1 MLRRPSD
8 QTSATQQNSHDTAPN
23 FFGRLIVACG
33 LVGLTAVTGCATA
46 ATVGEY
52 PNQQKVIGK
61 SKAEVLACA
70 GKPVKEQTRNDVVL
84 LQYYREAPVLEESQP
99 VGKGSMS
106 TIRHGCWATVV
117 LTDDRVTDVRYRFA
131 PPSMDA
137 SNDCEAIFDPCAQ

>member
-1 MLRRPSD
+1 MGQLLST
-8 QTSATQQNSHDTAPN
+8 QTSATQRKSHWIASSP
-23 FFGRLIVACG
+23 FPASAILSC
-33 LVGLTAVTGCATA
+33 LLLTLASCATA

-61 SKAEVLACA
+61 SKADILACA
-70 GKPVKEQTRNDVVL
+70 GNPVKEQTRNDVVL
-84 LQYYREAPVLEESQP
+84 LQYYKEAPVLEESQP

-117 LTDDRVTDVRYRFA
+117 LMEDRVTDVRYRFA

-137 SNDCEAIFDPCAQ
+137 SNDCEAIFETCAQ

>member
-1 MLRRPSD
+1 MLSKPSD
-8 QTSATQQNSHDTAPN
+8 QTSASERNSQRIRSGTFHLLAI
-23 FFGRLIVACG
+23 GSG
-33 LVGLTAVTGCATA
+33 LLGLMTIAGCATA
-46 ATVGEY
+46 AIVGEY
-52 PNQQKVIGK
+52 PNQQKVTGK
-61 SKAEVLACA
+61 SKADVLACA

-106 TIRHGCWATVV
+106 TNRHGCWATVV

>member
-1 MLRRPSD
+1 MSQKLSD
-8 QTSATQQNSHDTAPN
+8 QTSSSEWNSRQTGFSTFHLLAIA
-23 FFGRLIVACG
+23 LSLLG
-33 LVGLTAVTGCATA
+33 LLSIAGCASA

-61 SKAEVLACA
+61 SKADVLACA

-117 LTDDRVTDVRYRFA
+117 LTDDRVTDIRYRFA

-137 SNDCEAIFDPCAQ
+137 SNDCEAIFEPCAQ

>member
-1 MLRRPSD
+1 MLHTPSS
-8 QTSATQQNSHDTAPN
+8 QTSASRRNLRQTESSRV
-23 FFGRLIVACG
+23 RLLATACG
-33 LVGLTAVTGCATA
+33 LLGLTAVAGCATA

-61 SKAEVLACA
+61 SKADVLACA

>member
-1 MLRRPSD
+1 MSASRRK
-8 QTSATQQNSHDTAPN
+8 SHRTESGTFHLLA
-23 FFGRLIVACG
+23 IASG
-33 LVGLTAVTGCATA
+33 LVGLMTIAGCATA

-61 SKAEVLACA
+61 SKADVLACA

-84 LQYYREAPVLEESQP
+84 LQYYREAPILEESQP
-99 VGKGSMS
+99 VGKGSVS

>member
-1 MLRRPSD
+1 MLHKLSD
-8 QTSATQQNSHDTAPN
+8 QISASERTSHRTEPSMLHLLAIAAGMLGLAT
-23 FFGRLIVACG
+23 
-33 LVGLTAVTGCATA
+33 VTGCATA

-84 LQYYREAPVLEESQP
+84 LQYYREAPILEESQP

-106 TIRHGCWATVV
+106 TNRHGCWATVV

-137 SNDCEAIFDPCAQ
+137 SNDCEAIFDPCAP

>member
-1 MLRRPSD
+1 MLQKLSA
-8 QTSATQQNSHDTAPN
+8 QTSASRRKSHRTGSGT
-23 FFGRLIVACG
+23 FHLLMIGSG
-33 LVGLTAVTGCATA
+33 LLGLMTIAGCATA

-61 SKAEVLACA
+61 SRADVLACA

-106 TIRHGCWATVV
+106 TNRHGCWATVV

>member
-1 MLRRPSD
+1 MAQKPSD
-8 QTSATQQNSHDTAPN
+8 QTSSPERKSPQTEYSTFYVLAIASSLLGLLSTAW
-23 FFGRLIVACG
+23 
-33 LVGLTAVTGCATA
+33 CASA

-61 SKAEVLACA
+61 SKADVLACA

-106 TIRHGCWATVV
+106 TNRHGCWATVV
-117 LTDDRVTDVRYRFA
+117 LTEDRVTDIRYRFA

-137 SNDCEAIFDPCAQ
+137 SNDCEAIFDPCVQ

>member
-1 MLRRPSD
+1 MSASRRK
-8 QTSATQQNSHDTAPN
+8 SHRTESGTFHLLA
-23 FFGRLIVACG
+23 IASG
-33 LVGLTAVTGCATA
+33 LVGLMTIAGCATA

-61 SKAEVLACA
+61 SRADVLACA

-84 LQYYREAPVLEESQP
+84 LQYYREAPILEESQP
-99 VGKGSMS
+99 VGKGSVS

>member
-1 MLRRPSD
+1 MLQKLSAQMSASRRK
-8 QTSATQQNSHDTAPN
+8 SHRTESGTFHLLA
-23 FFGRLIVACG
+23 IASG
-33 LVGLTAVTGCATA
+33 LVGLMTIAGCATA

-61 SKAEVLACA
+61 SKADVLACA

-84 LQYYREAPVLEESQP
+84 LQYYREAPILEESQP
-99 VGKGSMS
+99 VGKGSVS

>member
-1 MLRRPSD
+1 MPSTRLNISR
-8 QTSATQQNSHDTAPN
+8 TSPDS
-23 FFGRLIVACG
+23 FRLMILASG
-33 LVGLTAVTGCATA
+33 LISLTMVTGCAA
-46 ATVGEY
+46 QATVGEY
-52 PNQQKVIGK
+52 PNQQKILGQ
-61 SKAEVLACA
+61 SKAAILACA

-106 TIRHGCWATVV
+106 TVRHGCWATVV
-117 LTDDRVTDVRYRFA
+117 ITDDHVTDVRYRFV

>member
-1 MLRRPSD
+1 MTPEQMPSF
-8 QTSATQQNSHDTAPN
+8 QQKTSAHDPGFFTLFILVSGVIGLATLTSCASAP
-23 FFGRLIVACG
+23 AS
-33 LVGLTAVTGCATA
+33 
-46 ATVGEY
+46 VGEY
-52 PNQQKVIGK
+52 PNQRKVIGK
-61 SKAEVLACA
+61 SKADVLACA

-84 LQYYREAPVLEESQP
+84 LQYYKEAPVLEESQP

-117 LTDDRVTDVRYRFA
+117 LMEDRVTDVRYRFV